1 MKKKEFIV
9 IVILDENSLG
19 VMFYCLRILPSSDR
33 ESHLKKKKI
42 KKGRRPSR
50 RKVKNGLVRVS
61 PVYVGYSALFLQISV
76 VRCYNVNRSSTERCF
91 LSSAITHCGIYNLLR
106 CFDVK
111 KKNANV
117 ANNVA
122 FFNG

>member
-1 MKKKEFIV
+1 M
-9 IVILDENSLG
+9 
-19 VMFYCLRILPSSDR
+19 
-33 ESHLKKKKI
+33 
-42 KKGRRPSR
+42 
-50 RKVKNGLVRVS
+50 KVKNGLVRVS

-76 VRCYNVNRSSTERCF
+76 VPCYNVNRSFTERCF

-111 KKNANV
+111 KKNANI